1 MALNARNFA
10 WLLARPDI
18 LINLLVE
25 EVYVPL
31 PINSTAIHV
40 YASIEKTGLFF
51 LRPRSR
57 RDAPC
62 ELFGVKLLTESKE
75 LVQL

>member
-1 MALNARNFA
+1 MALNAGNFA
-10 WLLARPDI
+10 ELLAQPDI
-18 LINLLVE
+18 LLNLLVE

-40 YASIEKTGLFF
+40 HGSIEKTGVFF
-51 LRPRSR
+51 LRPRGR

-62 ELFGVKLLTESKE
+62 ELFSMKLLAESKE
-75 LVQL
+75 LV